1 VCSVYPAD
9 SDPGATLLAVNRAAI
24 AAAVVLMVGCTNEP
38 RSSPTT
44 SSAGT
49 TVATETA
56 GTTTTKPTAPSIT
69 TTTTTTP
76 STARIG
82 GDFTA
87 EQMAAELTAVEQA
100 ASRGDGSVGLRQQLL
115 YRYLAAHPELD
126 EASLAAIAADMRP
139 FVDRIIRAR
148 QFGQARQAAN
158 PSPSPP
164 GATAP
169 AWTIVDP
176 LAADELLGYYR
187 AAQAATGITWY
198 WLAAIHLQETR
209 MGRIIGVSSAG
220 AIGPMQFL
228 PSTWATCCTGDA
240 TIPRDAIIGA
250 AVYLGQSGGL
260 TDMQAA
266 LHQYNPNDNYVI
278 TVTAFA
284 ENMRDNPQL
293 YAAYREW
300 QVFYATSVGTIR
312 LPVGYSHPQPIDA
325 AAYLAGHPDDAAS

>member
-1 VCSVYPAD
+1 
-9 SDPGATLLAVNRAAI
+9 
-24 AAAVVLMVGCTNEP
+24 
-38 RSSPTT
+38 
-44 SSAGT
+44 
-49 TVATETA
+49 VATATA
-56 GTTTTKPTAPSIT
+56 GTTTTATSI
-69 TTTTTTP
+69 TTTTTP

-82 GDFTA
+82 GDLTA
-87 EQMAAELTAVEQA
+87 EQLAAELTTVEQA
-100 ASRGDGSVGLRQQLL
+100 ASRGDGSAGLRQQLL

-126 EASLAAIAADMRP
+126 EASLATIAVDMRP
-139 FVDRIIRAR
+139 FVERIIRAR

-158 PSPSPP
+158 ASSSPP
-164 GATAP
+164 SETVP

-187 AAQAATGITWY
+187 DAQTATGIAWY

-220 AIGPMQFL
+220 AVGPMQFL

-266 LHQYNPNDNYVI
+266 LHQYNPNDSYVA

-293 YAAYREW
+293 FAAYREW
-300 QVFYATSVGTIR
+300 QVFYASSAGTIR